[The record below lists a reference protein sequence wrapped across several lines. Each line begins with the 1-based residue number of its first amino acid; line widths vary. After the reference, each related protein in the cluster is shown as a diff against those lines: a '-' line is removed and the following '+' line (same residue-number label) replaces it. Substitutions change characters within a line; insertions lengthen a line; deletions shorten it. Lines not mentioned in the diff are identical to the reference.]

1 MVTTNYLLMLGV
13 GTVFVLL
20 LGLASH
26 AAHAYL
32 ARPDSW
38 EREIPGRHYDPTP
51 DAEYDNDGFWEFASV
66 RNYLYHAGG
75 GVLILWGFGLWYSE
89 RQDEALAQVCGAI
102 ANLGLVPVFC
112 M

>member
-13 GTVFVLL
+13 GTVFALL

-26 AAHAYL
+26 AGHAYL
-32 ARPDSW
+32 AKPDRW
-38 EREIPGRHYDPTP
+38 EREMPGRHYEPHP
-51 DAEYDNDGFWEFASV
+51 NAEYDDDGFWEFASL

-75 GVLILWGFGLWYSE
+75 SLLFVWGMGLWYSE
-89 RQDEALAQVCGAI
+89 RQDYALAQVCGAV
-102 ANLGLVPVFC
+102 ANLGITPVFC